1 MVDNA
6 AHSHGSRTTQ
16 AKAQGVVLG
25 PKDPS
30 VQSSAPAQVPGNE
43 RSCVHNLRRRPHA
56 KVLIVG
62 GGING
67 VGTFRDL
74 ALQGV
79 DVALVERGDYCQG
92 ASGASSHMIHGGI
105 RYLENGEFRLVR
117 ESVVERN
124 RLLRI
129 APHYVKPLQTTIPIF
144 STFSGVLAAP
154 LRFLTHKQQ
163 GRPKERGAFLIKL
176 GLGLYDS
183 FSRDGGTVPRH
194 QFRSHKR
201 ALAELPDLRS
211 DVKYTATYFDA
222 SVHNPERL
230 TLDVLQDGERAGR
243 DQSGAPGQG
252 STARASNYLSLQS
265 MTPQPN
271 PGTGRGGTVRLRDEL
286 TGEEFDFTA
295 DVIVN
300 TTGAWVDQT
309 NQVMGT
315 ASTFMGGTKGSHIV
329 LDHPELLAACRG
341 REIFFEHTDGRIV
354 LIYPMGDRVLVGTTD
369 VDADMTQDA
378 VCTDEEIAYFFDLI
392 GHVFPNIPV
401 NSGHIVYTFSG
412 VRPLPRHDAT
422 QPGFV
427 SRDYR
432 IEARR
437 PAPGSPGAVVLSLVG
452 GKWTTFRAL
461 AEHLANDVLAEL
473 GLQRK
478 VSTAQLAI
486 GGGAGFPAD
495 EAGIQQWVKAHM
507 APGRGADRTAGLLT
521 RYGTRA
527 EAVMAYLD
535 AGTDRPLRST
545 RELSARELEFMAAH
559 EQVGHVVDVLI
570 RRTSLAFRGLVT
582 GELLNEVAEILAVP
596 LHWDAAARA
605 AEVKHAQDVLQRLH
619 RVETPSLV
627 A

>member
-1 MVDNA
+1 M
-6 AHSHGSRTTQ
+6 GT
-16 AKAQGVVLG
+16 
-25 PKDPS
+25 KDSSGHPASTRQRES
-30 VQSSAPAQVPGNE
+30 VQS
-43 RSCVHNLRRRPHA
+43 LRRRPRA
-56 KVLIVG
+56 QVLIIG

-105 RYLENGEFRLVR
+105 RYLENGEFRLVQ

-144 STFSGVLAAP
+144 STFSGVLSAP

-163 GRPKERGAFLIKL
+163 GKPKERGAFLIKL
-176 GLGLYDS
+176 GLSMYDF

-194 QFRSHKR
+194 QFRGRKR
-201 ALAELPDLRS
+201 ALAELPRLHPGI
-211 DVKYTATYFDA
+211 KYAATYFDA

-230 TLDVLQDGERAGR
+230 TLDVLQDGEKAGTAGPS
-243 DQSGAPGQG
+243 D
-252 STARASNYLSLQS
+252 ARASNYVSLVS
-265 MTPQPN
+265 TGGAA
-271 PGTGRGGTVRLRDEL
+271 GTRTGSTGGSTVQLRDEL
-286 TGEEFDFTA
+286 SGEVFDFTA

-300 TTGAWVDQT
+300 TTGAWVDLT
-309 NQVMGT
+309 NEAMGA

-329 LDHPELLAACRG
+329 LDHPELLGACNG

-369 VDADMTQDA
+369 VDADMAEDA
-378 VCTDEEIAYFFDLI
+378 VCTDAEIEYFFDLI
-392 GHVFPNIPV
+392 GHVFPDIAV
-401 NSGHIVYTFSG
+401 GREQIVYTFSG
-412 VRPLPRHDAT
+412 VRPLPKHDAT

-432 IEARR
+432 IERR
-437 PAPGSPGAVVLSLVG
+437 ASTAGGPAAAAGGSGAVVLSLVG

-461 AEHLANDVLAEL
+461 AEHLTNDVLKEL
-473 GLQRK
+473 GLERK
-478 VSTAQLAI
+478 ISTAKLAI
-486 GGGAGFPAD
+486 GGGAGFPD
-495 EAGIQQWVKAHM
+495 TQAGVQQWIKAHM
-507 APGRGADRTAGLLT
+507 YGGRGADRISGLLT

-527 EAVMAYLD
+527 EEVLDFLD
-535 AGTDRPLRST
+535 AGPDRLLHST
-545 RELSARELEFMAAH
+545 RELSVRELEFMATN
-559 EQVGHVVDVLI
+559 EQVGHLIDVLI

-582 GELLNEVAEILAVP
+582 GELLNEVADVLAGP
-596 LHWDAAARA
+596 LDWDAATRA
-605 AEVKHAQDVLQRLH
+605 AEIHYAQEVLERFHGVQVH
-619 RVETPSLV
+619 SLV

>member
-1 MVDNA
+1 M
-6 AHSHGSRTTQ
+6 
-16 AKAQGVVLG
+16 
-25 PKDPS
+25 
-30 VQSSAPAQVPGNE
+30 
-43 RSCVHNLRRRPHA
+43 HNLRLRPHA
-56 KVLIVG
+56 KVLVVG

-163 GRPKERGAFLIKL
+163 GKPKERGAFLIKL
-176 GLGLYDS
+176 GLSLYDS

-194 QFRSHKR
+194 QFRGRQR
-201 ALAELPDLRS
+201 ALAELPGLRP
-211 DVKYTATYFDA
+211 DVKYAATYFDA

-230 TLDVLQDGERAGR
+230 TLDVLQDGEKAGR
-243 DQSGAPGQG
+243 ASGTNAQG
-252 STARASNYLSLQS
+252 STARASNYLSLIS
-265 MTPQPN
+265 MTGEPN
-271 PGTGRGGTVRLRDEL
+271 RGTGRGSTVRLRDEL

-300 TTGAWVDQT
+300 TTGAWVDLT
-309 NQVMGT
+309 NEAMGT
-315 ASTFMGGTKGSHIV
+315 TSAFMGGTKGSHIV

-354 LIYPMGDRVLVGTTD
+354 LIYPMGDSVLVGTTD
-369 VDADMTQDA
+369 VDADITQEA
-378 VCTDEEIAYFFDLI
+378 VCTDEEIEYFFELI
-392 GHVFPNIPV
+392 GHVFPTIAV
-401 NSGHIVYTFSG
+401 KREQIVYTFSG

-432 IEARR
+432 IERR
-437 PAPGSPGAVVLSLVG
+437 GPGSSTAGAGAVVMSLVG

-461 AEHLANDVLAEL
+461 AEHLTNDVLAEL
-473 GLQRK
+473 GMQRK

-495 EAGIQQWVKAHM
+495 EAGVQKWIKEHM
-507 APGRGADRTAGLLT
+507 TDGRDADRTAGLLT

-527 EAVMAYLD
+527 ESVMAHLD
-535 AGTDRPLRST
+535 GGPDRLLHST
-545 RELSARELEFMAAH
+545 RELSVRELEFMASH
-559 EQVGHVVDVLI
+559 EQVGHLVDVLI

-582 GELLNEVAEILAVP
+582 GELLNEMADVLAVP
-596 LHWDAAARA
+596 LGWDSAARA
-605 AEVKHAQDVLQRLH
+605 AEIRHAQDVLQRFH
-619 RVETPSLV
+619 RVETHSLV

>member
-1 MVDNA
+1 MRTA
-6 AHSHGSRTTQ
+6 ASQGL
-16 AKAQGVVLG
+16 AAQIQSPKGVVLG
-25 PKDPS
+25 PKDS
-30 VQSSAPAQVPGNE
+30 PAHPAATKPGSE
-43 RSCVHNLRRRPHA
+43 RASVHNLRRRPHA
-56 KVLIVG
+56 KVLVVG

-144 STFSGVLAAP
+144 STFSGILAAP

-163 GRPKERGAFLIKL
+163 GRPKERGAVLIKV
-176 GLGLYDS
+176 GLSLYDS

-194 QFRSHKR
+194 QFRGRKR
-201 ALAELPDLRS
+201 ALAELPGLRP

-230 TLDVLQDGERAGR
+230 TLDVLQDGEKAG
-243 DQSGAPGQG
+243 QVPGGSTSQG
-252 STARASNYLSLQS
+252 STARASNYLSLKS
-265 MTPQPN
+265 MTGEPN
-271 PGTGRGGTVRLRDEL
+271 RGTGTGSTVRLRDEL
-286 TGEEFDFTA
+286 TGAEFDFTA

-300 TTGAWVDQT
+300 TTGAWVDLT
-309 NQVMGT
+309 NEAMGT
-315 ASTFMGGTKGSHIV
+315 ASAFMGGTKGSHIV
-329 LDHPELLAACRG
+329 LDSPALLEACRG

-369 VDADMTQDA
+369 VDADMGQDA
-378 VCTDEEIAYFFDLI
+378 VCTDEEIDYFFELI
-392 GHVFPNIPV
+392 SHVFPDIPV
-401 NSGHIVYTFSG
+401 SREQIVYTFSG

-432 IEARR
+432 IERR
-437 PAPGSPGAVVLSLVG
+437 GPAATGPGAGAVVLSLVG

-461 AEHLANDVLAEL
+461 AEHLTNDVLAEL

-486 GGGAGFPAD
+486 GGGAGFPGD
-495 EAGIQQWVKAHM
+495 DTGVQKWIKQHM
-507 APGRGADRTAGLLT
+507 APGRDADRTAGLLT

-527 EAVMAYLD
+527 EDVIGYLD
-535 AGTDRPLRST
+535 AAPDHLLHST
-545 RELSARELEFMAAH
+545 RELSVRELEFMAAH
-559 EQVGHVVDVLI
+559 EQVGHLIDVLV

-582 GELLNEVAEILAVP
+582 GELLNEVAEVLSVP
-596 LHWDAAARA
+596 LGWDATARA
-605 AEVKHAQDVLQRLH
+605 AEIRHAQDVLQRFH
-619 RVETPSLV
+619 RVEINSLV

>member
-1 MVDNA
+1 LGSKDSPVHPSATAPKPGSGRNSV
-6 AHSHGSRTTQ
+6 HS
-16 AKAQGVVLG
+16 
-25 PKDPS
+25 
-30 VQSSAPAQVPGNE
+30 
-43 RSCVHNLRRRPHA
+43 LRRRPHA
-56 KVLIVG
+56 KVLVVG

-144 STFSGVLAAP
+144 STFSGILAAP

-163 GRPKERGAFLIKL
+163 GKPKERGAFLIKV
-176 GLGLYDS
+176 GLSLYDS
-183 FSRDGGTVPRH
+183 FSRDGGSVPRH
-194 QFRSHKR
+194 QFRGRKR
-201 ALAELPDLRS
+201 ALAELPSLRP

-230 TLDVLQDGERAGR
+230 TLDVLQDGEKAG
-243 DQSGAPGQG
+243 QEPGTANAQG
-252 STARASNYLSLQS
+252 NTARASNYLSLTS
-265 MTPQPN
+265 MTGEPN
-271 PGTGRGGTVRLRDEL
+271 RGTGTGSTVRLRDEL

-300 TTGAWVDQT
+300 TTGAWVDLT
-309 NQVMGT
+309 NEAMGT
-315 ASTFMGGTKGSHIV
+315 ASAFMGGTKGSHIV
-329 LDHPELLAACRG
+329 LDHPALLDACGG

-369 VDADMTQDA
+369 VDADMRQDA
-378 VCTDEEIAYFFDLI
+378 VCTDEEIEYFFELI
-392 GHVFPNIPV
+392 GHVFPDIPV
-401 NSGHIVYTFSG
+401 SREQIVYTFSG

-432 IEARR
+432 IERR
-437 PAPGSPGAVVLSLVG
+437 GRDSNGSGGAVVLSLVG

-461 AEHLANDVLAEL
+461 AEHLTNDVLAEL
-473 GLQRK
+473 GMQRK

-495 EAGIQQWVKAHM
+495 DASVQKWIKQHM
-507 APGRGADRTAGLLT
+507 APGRDAERTAGLLT

-527 EAVMAYLD
+527 EAVIEYLD
-535 AGTDRPLRST
+535 AIPDQLLRST
-545 RELSARELEFMAAH
+545 RELSVRELEFMAAH
-559 EQVGHVVDVLI
+559 EQVGHLIDVLV

-582 GELLNEVAEILAVP
+582 GELLNEVAEVLAVP
-596 LHWDAAARA
+596 LGWDAAARA
-605 AEVKHAQDVLQRLH
+605 AEIRHAQDVLQRLH
-619 RVETPSLV
+619 RVEINSLV

>member
-1 MVDNA
+1 
-6 AHSHGSRTTQ
+6 
-16 AKAQGVVLG
+16 
-25 PKDPS
+25 
-30 VQSSAPAQVPGNE
+30 
-43 RSCVHNLRRRPHA
+43 VHNLRLRPHA
-56 KVLIVG
+56 KVLVVG

-124 RLLRI
+124 RLLRV

-144 STFSGVLAAP
+144 STFSGVLSAP

-163 GRPKERGAFLIKL
+163 GKPKERGAFLIKL
-176 GLGLYDS
+176 GLSLYDS

-194 QFRSHKR
+194 QFRGRKR
-201 ALAELPDLRS
+201 AVAELPSLRP
-211 DVKYTATYFDA
+211 DVKYSATYFDA

-230 TLDVLQDGERAGR
+230 TLDVLQDGEKAG
-243 DQSGAPGQG
+243 QAGGAAAANPQG
-252 STARASNYLSLQS
+252 NTARASNYLSLKS
-265 MTPQPN
+265 MTAEPN
-271 PGTGRGGTVRLRDEL
+271 RGTGKGSTVRLRDEL
-286 TGEEFDFTA
+286 TGEEFNFTA

-300 TTGAWVDQT
+300 TTGAWVDLT
-309 NQVMGT
+309 NEAMGT
-315 ASTFMGGTKGSHIV
+315 ASAFMGGTKGSHIV
-329 LDHPELLAACRG
+329 LDNPGLLAACGG

-369 VDADMTQDA
+369 VDADMAQDA
-378 VCTDEEIAYFFDLI
+378 VCTDEEIQYFFELV
-392 GHVFPNIPV
+392 GHVFPSIAV
-401 NSGHIVYTFSG
+401 TREQIVYTFSG

-432 IEARR
+432 IERR
-437 PAPGSPGAVVLSLVG
+437 RTASSSQTGAGAVVFSLVG

-461 AEHLANDVLAEL
+461 AEHLTNDVLAEL

-486 GGGAGFPAD
+486 GGGASFPAD
-495 EAGIQQWVKAHM
+495 EAGVQRWIKGHM
-507 APGRGADRTAGLLT
+507 APGRDADRTAGLLT

-527 EAVMAYLD
+527 ESVMAYLD
-535 AGTDRPLRST
+535 GGPDRLLHST
-545 RELSARELEFMAAH
+545 RELSVRELDFMAAH
-559 EQVGHVVDVLI
+559 EQVGHLVDVLI

-582 GELLNEVAEILAVP
+582 GELLNEVADVLAVA
-596 LHWDAAARA
+596 LGWDSMVRA
-605 AEVKHAQDVLQRLH
+605 SEIRHAQDVLQRFH
-619 RVETPSLV
+619 RVETHSLV

>member
-1 MVDNA
+1 LGLKDSSG
-6 AHSHGSRTTQ
+6 HPRTTSAKSSVVRAAAQ
-16 AKAQGVVLG
+16 ALR
-25 PKDPS
+25 
-30 VQSSAPAQVPGNE
+30 E
-43 RSCVHNLRRRPHA
+43 RPQA
-56 KVLIVG
+56 KVLIIG

-144 STFSGVLAAP
+144 STFSGVLSAP
-154 LRFLTHKQQ
+154 LRFLTHRQQ
-163 GRPKERGAFLIKL
+163 GKPRERGAFLIKL
-176 GLGLYDS
+176 GLSMYDS

-194 QFRSHKR
+194 QFRGRRR
-201 ALAELPDLRS
+201 ALAELPDLHPGI
-211 DVKYTATYFDA
+211 KYAATYFDA

-230 TLDVLQDGERAGR
+230 TLDVLQDGEKAGLVNAV
-243 DQSGAPGQG
+243 QAG
-252 STARASNYLSLQS
+252 STARASNYVSLQS
-265 MTPQPN
+265 M
-271 PGTGRGGTVRLRDEL
+271 GRGVPAGNASTGSTVQLRDEL
-286 TGEEFDFTA
+286 TGELFDFTA

-300 TTGAWVDQT
+300 TTGAWVDLT
-309 NQVMGT
+309 NGAMGA
-315 ASTFMGGTKGSHIV
+315 ASRFMGGTKGSHIV
-329 LDHPELLAACRG
+329 LDHPDLLEACKG

-369 VDADMTQDA
+369 VDADMAQDA
-378 VCTDEEIAYFFDLI
+378 VCTDGEIDYFLELI
-392 GHVFPNIPV
+392 GHVFPGIPV
-401 NSGHIVYTFSG
+401 DRGQIVYTFSG

-432 IEARR
+432 IERQAV
-437 PAPGSPGAVVLSLVG
+437 GPGAVVFSLVG

-473 GLQRK
+473 GLERQ
-478 VSTAQLAI
+478 VSTAKLAI
-486 GGGAGFPAD
+486 GGGAGFPVD
-495 EAGIQQWVKAHM
+495 EADVQAWIKAHV
-507 APGRGADRTAGLLT
+507 AANRGADRTALLLT

-527 EAVMAYLD
+527 EEVISFLNGGPD
-535 AGTDRPLRST
+535 QLLRST
-545 RELSARELEFMAAH
+545 RELSVRELEYMAGH
-559 EQVGHVVDVLI
+559 EQIGHLVDVLI

-582 GELLNEVAEILAVP
+582 GELLNEVCAVLAGPMGWDKAAQGREIHQAE
-596 LHWDAAARA
+596 
-605 AEVKHAQDVLQRLH
+605 EVLGRLH
-619 RVETPSLV
+619 RVQVHSLV

>member
-1 MVDNA
+1 MGNKDSSGHPA
-6 AHSHGSRTTQ
+6 SSTPRT
-16 AKAQGVVLG
+16 
-25 PKDPS
+25 S
-30 VQSSAPAQVPGNE
+30 VQ
-43 RSCVHNLRRRPHA
+43 RLRNRPHA
-56 KVLIVG
+56 QVLIIG

-144 STFSGVLAAP
+144 STFSGILAAP
-154 LRFLTHKQQ
+154 LRFLTHKQ
-163 GRPKERGAFLIKL
+163 GAPTERGAFLIKL
-176 GLGLYDS
+176 GLSMYDF

-194 QFRSHKR
+194 QFRARKR
-201 ALAELPDLRS
+201 ALAELPRLHAGI
-211 DVKYTATYFDA
+211 KYAATYFDA

-230 TLDVLQDGERAGR
+230 TLDVLQDGEKAGEA
-243 DQSGAPGQG
+243 GGNG
-252 STARASNYLSLQS
+252 ARASNYLSLVS
-265 MTPQPN
+265 T
-271 PGTGRGGTVRLRDEL
+271 TASAGGNAGAVRLRDEL
-286 TGEEFDFTA
+286 TGEVFDFTA
-295 DVIVN
+295 DVVVN
-300 TTGAWVDQT
+300 TTGAWVDLT
-309 NQVMGT
+309 NQAMGA
-315 ASTFMGGTKGSHIV
+315 ASAFMGGTKGSHIV
-329 LDHPELLAACRG
+329 LDHPELLEACGG

-369 VDADMTQDA
+369 VDADMTEDA
-378 VCTDEEIAYFFDLI
+378 VCTDAEIDYFFDLI
-392 GHVFPNIPV
+392 GHVFPGV
-401 NSGHIVYTFSG
+401 AVHRDQIVYTFSG

-432 IEARR
+432 IERRGPARADGGEGR
-437 PAPGSPGAVVLSLVG
+437 RAAGSGVVLSLVG

-461 AEHLANDVLAEL
+461 AEHLSNDVLTEL
-473 GLQRK
+473 GLRRK
-478 VSTAQLAI
+478 VSTAKLAI
-486 GGGAGFPAD
+486 GGGAGFPD
-495 EAGIQQWVKAHM
+495 TEDGVQRWIKERMCAGRDA
-507 APGRGADRTAGLLT
+507 ARTAGLLT

-527 EAVMAYLD
+527 VDVMSYLD
-535 AGTDRPLRST
+535 AGPDQLLHST
-545 RELSARELEFMAAH
+545 HELSVRELEFMAQN
-559 EQVGHVVDVLI
+559 EQLGHLIDVLV

-582 GELLNEVAEILAVP
+582 GELLNEVAEILSGPLGWDTAV
-596 LHWDAAARA
+596 RT
-605 AEVKHAQDVLQRLH
+605 AEIDYAQEVLQRFH
-619 RVETPSLV
+619 GVQIDSLV

>member
-1 MVDNA
+1 MGTNDSSG
-6 AHSHGSRTTQ
+6 HPSSSRQ
-16 AKAQGVVLG
+16 RS
-25 PKDPS
+25 S
-30 VQSSAPAQVPGNE
+30 VQSLRKRPRAQV
-43 RSCVHNLRRRPHA
+43 
-56 KVLIVG
+56 LIIG

-105 RYLENGEFRLVR
+105 RYLENGEFRLVQ

-144 STFSGVLAAP
+144 STFSGVLSAP

-163 GRPKERGAFLIKL
+163 GKPKERGAFLIKL
-176 GLGLYDS
+176 GLSMYDF

-194 QFRSHKR
+194 QFRGRKR
-201 ALAELPDLRS
+201 ALAELPRLHPGI
-211 DVKYTATYFDA
+211 KYAATYFDA

-230 TLDVLQDGERAGR
+230 TLDVLQDGEKAGAVGPS
-243 DQSGAPGQG
+243 D
-252 STARASNYLSLQS
+252 ARASNYLSLVS
-265 MTPQPN
+265 MGGAAGN
-271 PGTGRGGTVRLRDEL
+271 SSGSTGGSTVQLRDEL
-286 TGEEFDFTA
+286 TGEVFDFTA

-300 TTGAWVDQT
+300 TTGAWVDLT
-309 NQVMGT
+309 NQAMGA
-315 ASTFMGGTKGSHIV
+315 ASSFMGGTKGSHIV
-329 LDHPELLAACRG
+329 LDHPGLLEACNG

-369 VDADMTQDA
+369 VDADMAEDA
-378 VCTDEEIAYFFDLI
+378 VCTDAEIDYFFDLI
-392 GHVFPNIPV
+392 GHVFPDVPV
-401 NSGHIVYTFSG
+401 SRDQIVYTFAG

-432 IEARR
+432 IERGGQHTSA
-437 PAPGSPGAVVLSLVG
+437 GGAVVLSLVG

-461 AEHLANDVLAEL
+461 AEHLTNDVLKEL
-473 GLQRK
+473 GLERK
-478 VSTAQLAI
+478 VSTAKLGI
-486 GGGAGFPAD
+486 GGGAGFPDTAS
-495 EAGIQQWVKAHM
+495 GIEQWIKAHM
-507 APGRGADRTAGLLT
+507 SAGRDADRISGLLT

-527 EAVMAYLD
+527 EEVLRYLD
-535 AGTDRPLRST
+535 AGPDRLLHST
-545 RELSARELEFMAAH
+545 RELSVRELEFMARN
-559 EQVGHVVDVLI
+559 EQVGHLIDVLI

-582 GELLNEVAEILAVP
+582 GELLNEVAEVLAVP
-596 LHWDAAARA
+596 LGWDAAARA
-605 AEVKHAQDVLQRLH
+605 AEIHYAQEVLERFHGVQVH
-619 RVETPSLV
+619 SLV

>member
-1 MVDNA
+1 MPSPAIEVRA
-6 AHSHGSRTTQ
+6 AAEG
-16 AKAQGVVLG
+16 
-25 PKDPS
+25 
-30 VQSSAPAQVPGNE
+30 
-43 RSCVHNLRRRPHA
+43 LRRRPHA
-56 KVLIVG
+56 SVLIIG

-105 RYLENGEFRLVR
+105 RYLENGEFRLVQ
-117 ESVVERN
+117 ESVTERN

-144 STFSGVLAAP
+144 STFSGVLSAP

-163 GRPKERGAFLIKL
+163 GKPRERGAFLIKL
-176 GLGLYDS
+176 GLSLYDS
-183 FSRDGGTVPRH
+183 FSRDGGSVPRH
-194 QFRSHKR
+194 QFRGRKR
-201 ALAELPDLRS
+201 ALAELPGLHPGI
-211 DVKYTATYFDA
+211 KYTATYFDA

-230 TLDVLQDGERAGR
+230 TLDVLQDGERAGA
-243 DQSGAPGQG
+243 GNG
-252 STARASNYLSLQS
+252 TARASNYVSLQS
-265 MTPQPN
+265 MKGSSPS
-271 PGTGRGGTVRLRDEL
+271 GTGNPSRTGSTVQLRDEL
-286 TGEEFDFTA
+286 TGDVFDFTA

-300 TTGAWVDQT
+300 TTGAWVDLT
-309 NQVMGT
+309 NEAMGT
-315 ASTFMGGTKGSHIV
+315 ASRFMGGTKGSHIV
-329 LDHPELLAACRG
+329 LDHPRLLEACNG

-369 VDADMTQDA
+369 VDADMSQDA
-378 VCTDEEIAYFFDLI
+378 VCTDEEIAYFFELI
-392 GHVFPNIPV
+392 GHVFPGISV
-401 NSGHIVYTFSG
+401 EREQIVYTFSG

-432 IEARR
+432 IERQAAGTG
-437 PAPGSPGAVVLSLVG
+437 APGAGAAVVLSLVG

-461 AEHLANDVLAEL
+461 AEHLTNDVLAEL
-473 GLQRK
+473 GRARK
-478 VSTAQLAI
+478 VSTAKLAI

-495 EAGIQQWVKAHM
+495 EAGIQKWIKAHVS
-507 APGRGADRTAGLLT
+507 AGRDADRTAVLLT

-527 EAVMAYLD
+527 EDVIRDLD
-535 AGTDRPLRST
+535 GGPDRLLHSS
-545 RELSARELEFMAAH
+545 RELSVRELEFMAEH
-559 EQVGHVVDVLI
+559 EQIGHLADVLI

-582 GELLNEVAEILAVP
+582 GELLNEVAEVLSVP
-596 LHWDAAARA
+596 LGWDAAERT
-605 AEVKHAQDVLQRLH
+605 AEIRLAQDVLERFH
-619 RVETPSLV
+619 RVQIHSLV

>member
-1 MVDNA
+1 MGQKDSVRNPA
-6 AHSHGSRTTQ
+6 TAGRRT
-16 AKAQGVVLG
+16 
-25 PKDPS
+25 S
-30 VQSSAPAQVPGNE
+30 VQK
-43 RSCVHNLRRRPHA
+43 LRTRPHA
-56 KVLIVG
+56 QVLVIG

-163 GRPKERGAFLIKL
+163 GAPTERGAFLIKL
-176 GLGLYDS
+176 GLSLYDA

-194 QFRSHKR
+194 QFRGRKR
-201 ALAELPDLRS
+201 ALAELPRLHPGI
-211 DVKYTATYFDA
+211 KYAATYFDA

-230 TLDVLQDGERAGR
+230 TLDVLQDGEKAGAAGPS
-243 DQSGAPGQG
+243 D
-252 STARASNYLSLQS
+252 ARASNYLSLVAVRDGAGAGR
-265 MTPQPN
+265 
-271 PGTGRGGTVRLRDEL
+271 PGSIVELRDEL
-286 TGEEFDFTA
+286 TGEQFDFSA

-300 TTGAWVDQT
+300 TTGAWVDLT
-309 NQVMGT
+309 NQAMG
-315 ASTFMGGTKGSHIV
+315 APSAFMGGTKGSHIV
-329 LDHPELLAACRG
+329 LDHPELLAACNG

-369 VDADMTQDA
+369 VDADPAGDA
-378 VCTDEEIAYFFDLI
+378 VCTDAEIDYFFDLV
-392 GHVFPNIPV
+392 GHVFPDITV
-401 NSGHIVYTFSG
+401 DREQIVYTFAG

-432 IEARR
+432 IERR
-437 PAPGSPGAVVLSLVG
+437 AGTGTGGTGGGGVVFSLVG

-461 AEHLANDVLAEL
+461 AEHLSNDVLAAL
-473 GLQRK
+473 GLDRK
-478 VSTAQLAI
+478 VSTAKLAI
-486 GGGAGFPAD
+486 GGGAGFPDSGDGEQRWIKAQMG
-495 EAGIQQWVKAHM
+495 AG
-507 APGRGADRTAGLLT
+507 RDADRTAGLLT

-527 EAVMAYLD
+527 ADVISFLD
-535 AGTDRPLRST
+535 AGPDRLLHST
-545 RELSARELEFMAAH
+545 RELSVRELEFMAAN
-559 EQVGHVVDVLI
+559 EQVGHLVDILI

-582 GELLNEVAEILAVP
+582 GELLNEVADILAVP
-596 LHWDAAARA
+596 LGWDAATRSS
-605 AEVKHAQDVLQRLH
+605 EISHAQEVLKRFHGVQVH
-619 RVETPSLV
+619 SLV
-627 A
+627 S

>member
-1 MVDNA
+1 M
-6 AHSHGSRTTQ
+6 
-16 AKAQGVVLG
+16 
-25 PKDPS
+25 
-30 VQSSAPAQVPGNE
+30 
-43 RSCVHNLRRRPHA
+43 RRRPHA
-56 KVLIVG
+56 QVLVVG

-124 RLLRI
+124 RLLRL

-144 STFSGVLAAP
+144 STFSGVLSAP

-163 GRPKERGAFLIKL
+163 GKPKERGAFLIKA
-176 GLGLYDS
+176 GLSLYDS

-194 QFRSHKR
+194 QFRTSKR
-201 ALAELPDLRS
+201 ALAELPALRP

-230 TLDVLQDGERAGR
+230 TLDVLQDGEKAGR
-243 DQSGAPGQG
+243 AKSGGTLGQA
-252 STARASNYLSLQS
+252 STARASNYVSLQS
-265 MTPQPN
+265 LTAQPN
-271 PGTGRGGTVRLRDEL
+271 AGTGRGGTVRLRDEL
-286 TGEEFDFTA
+286 TGAEFDFTA

-300 TTGAWVDQT
+300 TTGAWVDLT
-309 NQVMGT
+309 NQAMG
-315 ASTFMGGTKGSHIV
+315 SPSSFMGGTKGSHIV
-329 LDHPELLAACRG
+329 LDHPALLEACRG

-369 VDADMTQDA
+369 VDADMAQDA
-378 VCTDEEIAYFFDLI
+378 VCTDEEIDYFFDLI
-392 GHVFPNIPV
+392 GHVFPDIAV
-401 NSGHIVYTFSG
+401 SRDQIVYTFSG

-432 IEARR
+432 IERR
-437 PAPGSPGAVVLSLVG
+437 GPAPDGSGAVVMSLVG

-461 AEHLANDVLAEL
+461 AEHMADDVLAEL
-473 GLQRK
+473 GVRRK
-478 VSTAQLAI
+478 VSTAQLPI
-486 GGGAGFPAD
+486 GGGAAFPAD
-495 EAGIQQWVKAHM
+495 EAAEQKWIKAHM
-507 APGRGADRTAGLLT
+507 GAGRGADRTAALLT

-527 EAVMAYLD
+527 EAVMEYLD
-535 AGTDRPLRST
+535 AGPDHLLRST
-545 RELSARELEFMAAH
+545 RELSVRELEYMAAH
-559 EQVGHVVDVLI
+559 EQVGHLVDVLI

-582 GELLNEVAEILAVP
+582 GELLNEMAEVLAVP
-596 LHWDAAARA
+596 LTWDAAARA
-605 AEVKHAQDVLQRLH
+605 AEIKHAQDVLQRFH
-619 RVETPSLV
+619 RVETHSLV

>member
-1 MVDNA
+1 MSST
-6 AHSHGSRTTQ
+6 HR
-16 AKAQGVVLG
+16 K
-25 PKDPS
+25 S
-30 VQSSAPAQVPGNE
+30 VEELRNRPA
-43 RSCVHNLRRRPHA
+43 A

-124 RLLRI
+124 RLLNI

-144 STFSGVLAAP
+144 STFSGILSAP
-154 LRFLTHKQQ
+154 ARFLTHKQ
-163 GRPKERGAFLIKL
+163 GKPKERGAFLIKL
-176 GLGLYDS
+176 GLSIYDS

-194 QFRSHKR
+194 QFRGRDK
-201 ALAELPDLRS
+201 ALAELPQLHPGI
-211 DVKYTATYFDA
+211 KYAATYFDA

-230 TLDVLQDGERAGR
+230 TLDVLQDGEKAGR
-243 DQSGAPGQG
+243 SGGTTGGTNQARATNYVSLVSMGPAPAAG
-252 STARASNYLSLQS
+252 ST
-265 MTPQPN
+265 P
-271 PGTGRGGTVRLRDEL
+271 TVVLRDEL
-286 TGEEFDFTA
+286 TGETFDFSA

-309 NQVMGT
+309 NTAMGS
-315 ASTFMGGTKGSHIV
+315 ASSFMGGTKGSHIV
-329 LDHPELLAACRG
+329 LDHPALLAACNG

-354 LIYPMGDRVLVGTTD
+354 LIYPLGDRVLVGTTD
-369 VDADMTQDA
+369 IDADMSEDA
-378 VCTDEEIAYFFDLI
+378 VCTDAEIDYFFDLI
-392 GHVFPNIPV
+392 GHVFPTV
-401 NSGHIVYTFSG
+401 EVTREQIVYTFSG
-412 VRPLPRHDAT
+412 VRPLPRHDDT

-432 IEARR
+432 IERR
-437 PAPGSPGAVVLSLVG
+437 TAGATEGTGAVLSLVG

-461 AEHLANDVLAEL
+461 AEHLTNDVLAEL
-473 GLQRK
+473 GVARK
-478 VSTAQLAI
+478 VSTAKLPI
-486 GGGAGFPAD
+486 GGGAGFPSD
-495 EAGIQQWVKAHM
+495 EAGVQQWIKTHM
-507 APGRGADRTAGLLT
+507 AAGRDADRTAGLLT

-527 EAVMAYLD
+527 VDVMAYLD
-535 AGTDRPLRST
+535 GGEDRPLRST
-545 RELSARELEFMAAH
+545 RELSRRELEFMAAN
-559 EQVGHVVDVLI
+559 EQIGHLIDVFI

-582 GELLNEVAEILAVP
+582 GELLNE
-596 LHWDAAARA
+596 A
-605 AEVKHAQDVLQRLH
+605 AEVLSGPLGWDRNRSTAEIKHAQEVLQRLH
-619 RVETPSLV
+619 RVQIDSLV

>member
-1 MVDNA
+1 MGRNE
-6 AHSHGSRTTQ
+6 T
-16 AKAQGVVLG
+16 
-25 PKDPS
+25 
-30 VQSSAPAQVPGNE
+30 PGHQT
-43 RSCVHNLRRRPHA
+43 SPRRRLTVESLRQRPRA
-56 KVLIVG
+56 QVLIVG

-144 STFSGVLAAP
+144 STFSGILSAP

-163 GRPKERGAFLIKL
+163 GKPKERGAFLIKA
-176 GLGLYDS
+176 GLTLYDS
-183 FSRDGGTVPRH
+183 FSRDGGNVPRH
-194 QFRSHKR
+194 EFRGRKR
-201 ALAELPDLRS
+201 ALAELPMLHPGI
-211 DVKYTATYFDA
+211 KYAATYFDA

-230 TLDVLQDGERAGR
+230 TLDVLQDGEKAGGGTK
-243 DQSGAPGQG
+243 SGTAEAN
-252 STARASNYLSLQS
+252 ARASNYLSLVGNKPATAGS
-265 MTPQPN
+265 
-271 PGTGRGGTVRLRDEL
+271 GTTVQLRDEL
-286 TGEEFDFTA
+286 TGEVFDFTA

-300 TTGAWVDQT
+300 TTGAWVDLT
-309 NQVMGT
+309 NQAMGA
-315 ASTFMGGTKGSHIV
+315 ASAFMGGTKGSHIV
-329 LDHPELLAACRG
+329 LDHPGLLAACNG

-369 VDADMTQDA
+369 IDADMSQDA
-378 VCTDEEIAYFFDLI
+378 VCTDAEIDYFFDLI
-392 GHVFPNIPV
+392 GHVFPDITV
-401 NSGHIVYTFSG
+401 NRGQIVYTFSG
-412 VRPLPRHDAT
+412 VRPLPKHDET

-432 IEARR
+432 IERKATQQD
-437 PAPGSPGAVVLSLVG
+437 PEGAAGSGVVLSLVG

-461 AEHLANDVLAEL
+461 AEHLSDDVLAEL
-473 GLQRK
+473 GMQRRI
-478 VSTAQLAI
+478 STAKLAI
-486 GGGAGFPAD
+486 GGGAGFPET
-495 EAGIQQWVKAHM
+495 EAGVQKWIKAHM
-507 APGRGADRTAGLLT
+507 SPGRDADRAAVLLT

-527 EAVMAYLD
+527 EEVISYLD
-535 AGTDRPLRST
+535 AGPDRLLHST
-545 RELSARELEFMAAH
+545 RELSVRELEFMAQH
-559 EQVGHVVDVLI
+559 EQIGHLVDVLI

-582 GELLNEVAEILAVP
+582 GELLNEIAAVLAVP
-596 LHWDAAARA
+596 LGWDAAARA
-605 AEVKHAQDVLQRLH
+605 TEIRHAQEVLNRFHGVQVH
-619 RVETPSLV
+619 SLV

>member
-1 MVDNA
+1 M
-6 AHSHGSRTTQ
+6 RT
-16 AKAQGVVLG
+16 A
-25 PKDPS
+25 DHFS
-30 VQSSAPAQVPGNE
+30 VSAPHKAPRELFWDPRIHPPAPPRQSRKPNAHQYTI
-43 RSCVHNLRRRPHA
+43 C
-56 KVLIVG
+56 
-62 GGING
+62 GING
-67 VGTFRDL
+67 VATFRDL

-163 GRPKERGAFLIKL
+163 GKPKERGAFLIKI
-176 GLGLYDS
+176 GLSLYDS

-194 QFRSHKR
+194 QFRGHKR
-201 ALAELPDLRS
+201 ALAELPGLRP

-230 TLDVLQDGERAGR
+230 TLDVLQDGEKAGHP
-243 DQSGAPGQG
+243 SGANPQG
-252 STARASNYLSLQS
+252 STARASNYLSLKS
-265 MTPQPN
+265 MTGEPN
-271 PGTGRGGTVRLRDEL
+271 RGTGKGSTVRLRDEL

-300 TTGAWVDQT
+300 TTGAWVDLT
-309 NQVMGT
+309 NEAMGA

-369 VDADMTQDA
+369 IDADMAQDA
-378 VCTDEEIAYFFDLI
+378 VCTDAEIEYFFELI

-401 NSGHIVYTFSG
+401 KRDQIVYTFSG

-432 IEARR
+432 IERR
-437 PAPGSPGAVVLSLVG
+437 GPGSSTPGAGAVVLSLVG

-473 GLQRK
+473 GVQRR

-495 EAGIQQWVKAHM
+495 EAGVQKWIKDHM
-507 APGRGADRTAGLLT
+507 TAGRDADRTAGLLT

-535 AGTDRPLRST
+535 GGPDHLLRST

-559 EQVGHVVDVLI
+559 EQVGHLVDVLI

-582 GELLNEVAEILAVP
+582 GELLNEVAEVLSGP
-596 LHWDAAARA
+596 LGWDAAARA
-605 AEVKHAQDVLQRLH
+605 AEIRHAQDVLQRFH
-619 RVETPSLV
+619 RVETHSLV

>member
-1 MVDNA
+1 MEAQSLSIRPSA
-6 AHSHGSRTTQ
+6 AAG
-16 AKAQGVVLG
+16 K
-25 PKDPS
+25 PD
-30 VQSSAPAQVPGNE
+30 NE
-43 RSCVHNLRRRPHA
+43 RSSVRGLRMRPHA
-56 KVLIVG
+56 KVLVVG

-144 STFSGVLAAP
+144 STFSGVLSAP

-163 GRPKERGAFLIKL
+163 GKPKERGAFLIKI
-176 GLGLYDS
+176 GLSLYDS

-194 QFRSHKR
+194 QFRGRKR
-201 ALAELPDLRS
+201 ALAELPALRPDL
-211 DVKYTATYFDA
+211 KYAATYFDA

-230 TLDVLQDGERAGR
+230 TFDVLQDGEKAG
-243 DQSGAPGQG
+243 AAAGQG
-252 STARASNYLSLQS
+252 GTARASNYLSLQS
-265 MTPQPN
+265 MTHQPN
-271 PGTGRGGTVRLRDEL
+271 PGNGRGGTVRLRDEL

-295 DVIVN
+295 EVVVN
-300 TTGAWVDQT
+300 TTGAWVDAT
-309 NQVMGT
+309 NAAMGT
-315 ASTFMGGTKGSHIV
+315 ASSFMGGTKGSHIV
-329 LDHPELLAACRG
+329 LDNPALLAACRG

-369 VDADMTQDA
+369 VDADMNEDA
-378 VCTDEEIAYFFDLI
+378 VCTDEEISYFFDLI
-392 GHVFPNIPV
+392 GHVFPAIAV
-401 NSGHIVYTFSG
+401 SREHIVYTFSG

-422 QPGFV
+422 SPGFV

-432 IEARR
+432 IDRR
-437 PAPGSPGAVVLSLVG
+437 GPAHNGTGAVVLSLVG

-461 AEHLANDVLAEL
+461 AEHMTNDVLAEIATE
-473 GLQRK
+473 RK
-478 VSTAQLAI
+478 VSTAQLPI
-486 GGGAGFPAD
+486 GGGADFPAD
-495 EAGIQQWVKAHM
+495 EAGVQRWIKTHM
-507 APGRGADRTAGLLT
+507 TPGRDAERTAGLLT

-527 EAVMAYLD
+527 ESVMEYLD
-535 AGTDRPLRST
+535 AGPDQLLHST
-545 RELSARELEFMAAH
+545 RELSVRELEFMAAN
-559 EQVGHVVDVLI
+559 EQVVHLVDVII

-582 GELLNEVAEILAVP
+582 GELLNELAEVLAVP
-596 LHWDAAARA
+596 LGWDTEARA
-605 AEVKHAQDVLQRLH
+605 AEIRYAQDVLQRFH
-619 RVETPSLV
+619 RVETYSLV
-627 A
+627 G

>member
-1 MVDNA
+1 MCGRA
-6 AHSHGSRTTQ
+6 TQ
-16 AKAQGVVLG
+16 SPKGVVLG
-25 PKDPS
+25 PKDLN
-30 VQSSAPAQVPGNE
+30 VQPFASAAKPGAGQPGVE
-43 RSCVHNLRRRPHA
+43 RSSVHHLRRRPHA
-56 KVLIVG
+56 KVLVVG

-105 RYLENGEFRLVR
+105 RYLENGEFRLVQ

-144 STFSGVLAAP
+144 STFSGVLSAP
-154 LRFLTHKQQ
+154 LRFLTHKQH

-176 GLGLYDS
+176 GLSLYDS
-183 FSRDGGTVPRH
+183 FSRDGGSVPRH
-194 QFRSHKR
+194 QFLTGKR
-201 ALAELPDLRS
+201 ALAELPSLRP

-230 TLDVLQDGERAGR
+230 TLDVLQDGEKAGLAAT
-243 DQSGAPGQG
+243 GEGNGQG
-252 STARASNYLSLQS
+252 STARASNYVSLQS
-265 MTPQPN
+265 VTAQPN
-271 PGTGRGGTVRLRDEL
+271 PGTGRGSTVRLRDEL

-300 TTGAWVDQT
+300 TTGAWVDLT
-309 NQVMGT
+309 NEAMGA

-329 LDHPELLAACRG
+329 LDHPGLLEACRG

-369 VDADMTQDA
+369 VDADMAEDA
-378 VCTDEEIAYFFDLI
+378 VCTDEEIGYFFELI
-392 GHVFPNIPV
+392 GHVFPDIEV
-401 NSGHIVYTFSG
+401 TREQIVYTFSG

-432 IEARR
+432 IERR
-437 PAPGSPGAVVLSLVG
+437 GPGKDSGTGAVVLSLVG

-461 AEHLANDVLAEL
+461 AEHLTNDVLAEI
-473 GLQRK
+473 GMDRK
-478 VSTAQLAI
+478 VSTAQLPI

-495 EAGIQQWVKAHM
+495 EAGVQKWIKAHM
-507 APGRGADRTAGLLT
+507 GAGRDADRTAGLLT

-527 EAVMAYLD
+527 EAVMEYLD
-535 AGTDRPLRST
+535 AGADRMLHST
-545 RELSARELEFMAAH
+545 RELSVRELEFMAAQ
-559 EQVGHVVDVLI
+559 EQVGHLVDVLI

-582 GELLNEVAEILAVP
+582 GELLNEVADVLSAP
-596 LHWDAAARA
+596 LGWNAAARA
-605 AEVKHAQDVLQRLH
+605 AEIRHAQDVLQRFH
-619 RVETPSLV
+619 RVETHSLV

>member
-1 MVDNA
+1 M
-6 AHSHGSRTTQ
+6 
-16 AKAQGVVLG
+16 G
-25 PKDPS
+25 PKDSPVHPS
-30 VQSSAPAQVPGNE
+30 ASKPGAE
-43 RSCVHNLRRRPHA
+43 RASVRNLRRRPHA
-56 KVLIVG
+56 KVLVVG

-129 APHYVKPLQTTIPIF
+129 APHYVKPLQTTIPIL
-144 STFSGVLAAP
+144 STFSGILAAP

-163 GRPKERGAFLIKL
+163 GKPKERGAFLIKV
-176 GLGLYDS
+176 GLSLYDS
-183 FSRDGGTVPRH
+183 FSRDGGSVPRH
-194 QFRSHKR
+194 QFRGRKR
-201 ALAELPDLRS
+201 ALAELPALRP
-211 DVKYTATYFDA
+211 DIKYAATYFDA

-230 TLDVLQDGERAGR
+230 TLDVLQDGEKAG
-243 DQSGAPGQG
+243 QVPGASMTQG
-252 STARASNYLSLQS
+252 STARASNYLSLKS
-265 MTPQPN
+265 MTSEPN
-271 PGTGRGGTVRLRDEL
+271 RGTGTGGTVRLRDEL

-300 TTGAWVDQT
+300 TTGAWVDLT
-309 NQVMGT
+309 NEAMGT
-315 ASTFMGGTKGSHIV
+315 ASAFMGGTKGSHIV
-329 LDHPELLAACRG
+329 LDHPVLLDACRG

-369 VDADMTQDA
+369 VDADMRQDA
-378 VCTDEEIAYFFDLI
+378 VCTDEEIEYFFELI
-392 GHVFPNIPV
+392 GHVFPDIPV
-401 NSGHIVYTFSG
+401 SHEQIVYTFSG

-432 IEARR
+432 IERR
-437 PAPGSPGAVVLSLVG
+437 GPAGPESGAGAVVLSLVG

-461 AEHLANDVLAEL
+461 AEHLTNDVLAEL
-473 GLQRK
+473 GMQRK

-495 EAGIQQWVKAHM
+495 DAGVQKWIKQHM
-507 APGRGADRTAGLLT
+507 VPGRDADRTAGLLT

-527 EAVMAYLD
+527 EEVIAYLD
-535 AGTDRPLRST
+535 AEHDHALRST
-545 RELSARELEFMAAH
+545 RELSVRELEFMAAH
-559 EQVGHVVDVLI
+559 EQVGRLVDVLI

-582 GELLNEVAEILAVP
+582 GELLNEVAEVLSVP
-596 LHWDAAARA
+596 LKWDATARA
-605 AEVKHAQDVLQRLH
+605 AEIRHAQDVLQRFH
-619 RVETPSLV
+619 RVEINSLV

>member
-1 MVDNA
+1 MASA
-6 AHSHGSRTTQ
+6 A
-16 AKAQGVVLG
+16 KPGV
-25 PKDPS
+25 
-30 VQSSAPAQVPGNE
+30 E
-43 RSCVHNLRRRPHA
+43 RSAVHHLRRRPHA
-56 KVLIVG
+56 KVLVVG

-154 LRFLTHKQQ
+154 LRFLTHKQH
-163 GRPKERGAFLIKL
+163 GKPKERGAFLIKL
-176 GLGLYDS
+176 GLSLYDS
-183 FSRDGGTVPRH
+183 FSRDGGAVPRH
-194 QFRSHKR
+194 QFRSGQR
-201 ALAELPDLRS
+201 ALAELPSLRP

-230 TLDVLQDGERAGR
+230 TLDVLQDGEKAGLAAT
-243 DQSGAPGQG
+243 GAGNGQG
-252 STARASNYLSLQS
+252 STARASNYVSLQS
-265 MTPQPN
+265 VTGQPN
-271 PGTGRGGTVRLRDEL
+271 PGTGRGSTVRLRDEL

-300 TTGAWVDQT
+300 TTGAWVDLT
-309 NQVMGT
+309 NAAMGS

-329 LDHPELLAACRG
+329 LDHPALLEACRG

-369 VDADMTQDA
+369 VDADMAEDA
-378 VCTDEEIAYFFDLI
+378 VCTDEEIEYFFDLI
-392 GHVFPNIPV
+392 GHVFPDIAV
-401 NSGHIVYTFSG
+401 TREQIVYTFSG

-432 IEARR
+432 IERR
-437 PAPGSPGAVVLSLVG
+437 ETGLDRNGKGAVVLSLVG

-461 AEHLANDVLAEL
+461 AEHMTNDVLAEI
-473 GLQRK
+473 GMERK
-478 VSTAQLAI
+478 VSTAQLPI

-495 EAGIQQWVKAHM
+495 EAGVQKWIKAHM
-507 APGRGADRTAGLLT
+507 ADNRDADRTAGLLT

-527 EAVMAYLD
+527 EAVMEYLD
-535 AGTDRPLRST
+535 AGPDRLLHST
-545 RELSARELEFMAAH
+545 RELSVRELEFMAAH
-559 EQVGHVVDVLI
+559 EQVGHLVDVLI

-582 GELLNEVAEILAVP
+582 GELLNEMAEVLSVP
-596 LHWDAAARA
+596 LGWNAAARA
-605 AEVKHAQDVLQRLH
+605 AEIKHAQEVLQKFH
-619 RVETPSLV
+619 RVETHSLV